1 MDRIAIGGTVLP
13 EIMEEFASSPNLSQ
27 NTLPQSLLDLQATF
41 YRLRD
46 EAEADVPDDE
56 IIQGM
61 RTLFDGEAAGDV
73 DAIEALG
80 IVTVVAVA
88 DTRSQEEEVPP
99 EETGAHSPY
108 SITDDGGRIYTW
120 NPAEWTDN
128 VSCDGWNGE
137 RWEDD

>member
-1 MDRIAIGGTVLP
+1 M
-13 EIMEEFASSPNLSQ
+13 
-27 NTLPQSLLDLQATF
+27 
-41 YRLRD
+41 
-46 EAEADVPDDE
+46 
-56 IIQGM
+56 
-61 RTLFDGEAAGDV
+61 
-73 DAIEALG
+73 
-80 IVTVVAVA
+80 A